1 MAPVSKVRSS
11 LLRITQDIAY
21 LQPRP
26 QCVASGHIS
35 RSTITHLKCPSR
47 RTRSSH
53 PPPQSGAHSQQHLQ
67 STSSGLV
74 LNYAIAYVSH
84 WEYRDRSRFPSF
96 AWRTKEGPRLRNPSI
111 ASGALLI
118 KWENGTCPYIP
129 TCPISPR
136 LSMLLWGLP
145 PADSTSPCATAWG
158 CSGRTA
164 RSALGAPSNSAG
176 SHSDSR

>member
-1 MAPVSKVRSS
+1 MVLKFFIRQFAAFRRWPLLARRGP
-11 LLRITQDIAY
+11 LLRITQDVAY

-84 WEYRDRSRFPSF
+84 REYRDRSRFPSF
-96 AWRTKEGPRLRNPSI
+96 GITHKGKAPLAESI
-111 ASGALLI
+111 ANGALLRN
-118 KWENGTCPYIP
+118 WENGTCLYIP
-129 TCPISPR
+129 TYF
-136 LSMLLWGLP
+136 
-145 PADSTSPCATAWG
+145 PAAFNA
-158 CSGRTA
+158 
-164 RSALGAPSNSAG
+164 ALGPAT
-176 SHSDSR
+176 SR